1 MANEI
6 VWLPGAARDVRR
18 LREFIQSNN
27 PSAAVRAANR
37 IKDASIILEK
47 NPEAGMPVE
56 DLFPFRELLIPFG
69 SGNYILRYRV
79 EGSRVIIISIKH
91 SREDDD

>member
-1 MANEI
+1 MPSEI
-6 VWLPGAARDVRR
+6 VWLPSAAKDVSR
-18 LREFIQSNN
+18 LRDFIQSNN

-37 IKDASIILEK
+37 IKDASKILKE
-47 NPEAGMPVE
+47 NPEAGRPVE
-56 DLFPFRELLIPFG
+56 ELFPFRELFIPFG

-79 EGSRVIIISIKH
+79 VDTRVIIVSVKH